1 MEILAYGV
9 QADERPLLEKA
20 FAGRHALRCLSVF
33 LNRDTAPL
41 AAGYPVVSSSVN
53 AELDAGTLAVLAAG
67 GTELVVQRST
77 GFNNIDLDAAASL
90 GLTVARVSHYSPYAV
105 AEHAW
110 TLALAVNRRLTRAA
124 NRSREFDF
132 RLDGLLGRDIH
143 GMTVGVIGTGKIG
156 ECFARIAAG
165 FGTRLLGWDI
175 APNPACLDLG
185 MTYTE
190 LPELLSRADL
200 VSLHVP
206 LLPSTHHLIDAA
218 APHCISEVTR
228 APGVLDGVVL
238 VVSAVECIQAQT
250 RLLMHTLVAMR
261 MLVLIFVNKVD
272 RMGARHD
279 DLLKSIGS
287 QLAPAMVSMSRV
299 ERLGTAQAWSFAR
312 SVREEDFTADL
323 AELLGD
329 HDEAF
334 LARYLDDEKALGE
347 QEYLAELARQTCTA
361 RVTPVFFG
369 SAVTGTGTTELIDGI
384 TRLLSGDRHEL
395 ARTCPLSGTVFKIER
410 GWAGEKSPT
419 SGCVRGSS
427 GPGARSAS
435 ISGTSR
441 EKSSKSPAAPRWSR
455 CSTRVPR

>member
-41 AAGYPVVSSSVN
+41 AAGYPAVSSSVN

-67 GTELVVQRST
+67 GTKLIAQRST
-77 GFNNIDLDAAASL
+77 GFNNIDLDAAAGL

-110 TLALAVNRRLTRAA
+110 ALALAVNRRLTRAA

-165 FGTRLLGWDI
+165 FGTELLGWDI

-185 MTYTE
+185 LTYTE

-218 APHCISEVTR
+218 ALARMKEDAILVNSSRGGLVDSAALVEVLR
-228 APGVLDGVVL
+228 AGHLSGVGLDVYEEETGVFFTDQSIQGITDDTLARLVTFPQVL
-238 VVSAVECIQAQT
+238 VTSHQAYFTRTAVGQIIDATVRNVDDYAAGRTNEN
-250 RLLMHTLVAMR
+250 TLV
-261 MLVLIFVNKVD
+261 
-272 RMGARHD
+272 
-279 DLLKSIGS
+279 
-287 QLAPAMVSMSRV
+287 P
-299 ERLGTAQAWSFAR
+299 
-312 SVREEDFTADL
+312 
-323 AELLGD
+323 
-329 HDEAF
+329 
-334 LARYLDDEKALGE
+334 
-347 QEYLAELARQTCTA
+347 
-361 RVTPVFFG
+361 
-369 SAVTGTGTTELIDGI
+369 
-384 TRLLSGDRHEL
+384 
-395 ARTCPLSGTVFKIER
+395 RT
-410 GWAGEKSPT
+410 
-419 SGCVRGSS
+419 
-427 GPGARSAS
+427 
-435 ISGTSR
+435 
-441 EKSSKSPAAPRWSR
+441 
-455 CSTRVPR
+455 